1 MLDRHNVIFFF
12 STKAQKTETV
22 YYYLMGFPGGW
33 VIKNLR
39 AMQETHICSYEWGS
53 EWKSLS
59 DVWLFVTPWTVALQA
74 PLSMEFSRQEYWSE
88 LLFPSPICSYAT

>member
-1 MLDRHNVIFFF
+1 MLDRHNLIYTSKVRQGPTRSKIFIVQFSNNVATNMLDRHNIIFFF

-39 AMQETHICSYEWGS
+39 AMQETHICSYE
-53 EWKSLS
+53 
-59 DVWLFVTPWTVALQA
+59 
-74 PLSMEFSRQEYWSE
+74 
-88 LLFPSPICSYAT
+88 